1 MPFTARIPP
10 LFFPSLFSLH
20 ISSPLGVIYNSLSPR
35 CRLNIYNKML
45 DLPIALVSRL
55 WSSPDFSSRGHQQFR
70 VSTATGWIAMTE
82 KANLEEEEETTT
94 LARRCRC
101 AAFWNSLEQNGVGHV
116 MLHRDAQWNRGV
128 RGLGLFFFC
137 AFFDSV
143 LICNIK
149 TCLPCQCLWSSEPPV
164 STEFDSS
171 PWISFYVV
179 SSCSTHMIWSP
190 RCDRGLLNRGWL
202 VKRMVKVGEE
212 GSFSG
217 QQLDVCGA
225 CCFSCRLLFC
235 MQNCFFYASLF
246 VCVSLMT
253 FHEYYMCG
261 RRRKG
266 SPLRGGK
273 RKYDNRAEQ

>member
-70 VSTATGWIAMTE
+70 VSTATGWIAMME

-128 RGLGLFFFC
+128 RGLGLFFFVP
-137 AFFDSV
+137 F
-143 LICNIK
+143 LI
-149 TCLPCQCLWSSEPPV
+149 LSSYATLRHV
-164 STEFDSS
+164 YHAS
-171 PWISFYVV
+171 
-179 SSCSTHMIWSP
+179 
-190 RCDRGLLNRGWL
+190 
-202 VKRMVKVGEE
+202 
-212 GSFSG
+212 
-217 QQLDVCGA
+217 VCGLQSHRSRQNLTA
-225 CCFSCRLLFC
+225 LHELVFTLCRLVAL
-235 MQNCFFYASLF
+235 
-246 VCVSLMT
+246 T
-253 FHEYYMCG
+253 
-261 RRRKG
+261 
-266 SPLRGGK
+266 
-273 RKYDNRAEQ
+273 

>member
-1 MPFTARIPP
+1 MSRQLRDGSQWRKRQTWKKKKKQQPSPEDAAALHSGTLWNKTA
-10 LFFPSLFSLH
+10 LDMWCYTETPSGIEGSGV
-20 ISSPLGVIYNSLSPR
+20 LGS
-35 CRLNIYNKML
+35 
-45 DLPIALVSRL
+45 
-55 WSSPDFSSRGHQQFR
+55 
-70 VSTATGWIAMTE
+70 
-82 KANLEEEEETTT
+82 
-94 LARRCRC
+94 
-101 AAFWNSLEQNGVGHV
+101 
-116 MLHRDAQWNRGV
+116 
-128 RGLGLFFFC
+128 FFFC